1 MMEYKLILLAVM
13 VVLSG
18 FFSMSETAFVS
29 LSHLRIRHLIE
40 KKVKHANLV
49 SNLKDNMHKLIIAI
63 LIGNNIVNIAA
74 SAIATAIALEFS
86 QSWGLSQSWGI
97 SIATGAMTLLILI
110 FGEVTPKSLAIMH
123 SEKICLKIAPFMK
136 SLMTLLMPFIFM
148 LDLISRKITKREEHE
163 NNNGITEEE
172 VKSIIRM
179 GEEVGSIEKE
189 EKEMIQNIFK
199 FNDIA
204 AVEVMTPRPD
214 VFCLDADRKISDVL
228 EIILEKKFS
237 RIPVYEN
244 KMENLVGLVHI
255 RTILQSVL
263 DKNLDKK
270 LKDIMLPIHMVPESN
285 KIDDVLE
292 EFQNK
297 KIQLAVVIDEY
308 GGVAGIITV
317 EDLIEEIVGEIYD
330 EKDIKKPIVRKINKI
345 TALVRGSARIDEIN
359 KKLNTRFRENES
371 YDTISGMIMDKL
383 ERIPKVGDSVTF
395 RGYEITVEKATKK
408 RVIEVKIKKK

>member
-13 VVLSG
+13 IVLSG

-40 KKVKHANLV
+40 KKVKRANLV

-63 LIGNNIVNIAA
+63 LIGNNVVNIAA
-74 SAIATAIALEFS
+74 SAIATTIALEFS
-86 QSWGLSQSWGI
+86 QSWGV

-123 SEKICLKIAPFMK
+123 SEKICFKIAPFMK
-136 SLMTLLMPFIFM
+136 FLMILLMPFIFM
-148 LDLISRKITKREEHE
+148 LDLISKKITKREELE

-214 VFCLDADRKISDVL
+214 VFCLNADKKISDVL

-244 KMENLVGLVHI
+244 KMENLIGLVHI

-270 LKDIMLPIHMVPESN
+270 LKDIMLPIHMVPESK

-330 EKDIKKPIVRKINKI
+330 EKDIKMPIVRKINKS
-345 TALVRGSARIDEIN
+345 TAIVRGKARIDEIN
-359 KKLNTRFRENES
+359 KQLNIRLKENKS

-383 ERIPKVGDSVTF
+383 ERIPKVGDSITI
-395 RGYEITVEKATKK
+395 RGHEIIVEKATKK
-408 RVIEVKIKKK
+408 RVIEVKIKKR

>member
-1 MMEYKLILLAVM
+1 MEYKLILLAVM
-13 VVLSG
+13 IVLSG

-40 KKVKHANLV
+40 KKVKRANLV

-63 LIGNNIVNIAA
+63 LIGNNVVNIAA
-74 SAIATAIALEFS
+74 SAIATTIALEFS
-86 QSWGLSQSWGI
+86 QSWGV

-123 SEKICLKIAPFMK
+123 SEKICFKIAPFMK
-136 SLMTLLMPFIFM
+136 FLMILLMPFIFM
-148 LDLISRKITKREEHE
+148 LDLISKKITKREELE

-214 VFCLDADRKISDVL
+214 VFCLNADKKISDVL

-244 KMENLVGLVHI
+244 KMENLIGLVHI

-270 LKDIMLPIHMVPESN
+270 LKDIMLPIHMVPESK

-330 EKDIKKPIVRKINKI
+330 EKDIKMPIVRKINKS
-345 TALVRGSARIDEIN
+345 TAIVRGKARIDEIN
-359 KKLNTRFRENES
+359 KQLNIRLKENKS

-383 ERIPKVGDSVTF
+383 ERIPKVGDSITI
-395 RGYEITVEKATKK
+395 RGHEIIVEKATKK
-408 RVIEVKIKKK
+408 RVIEVKIKKR

>member
-1 MMEYKLILLAVM
+1 MMEYKFILLAVM

-40 KKVKHANLV
+40 KKVKRADMIG
-49 SNLKDNMHKLIIAI
+49 NLKDNMHKLIIAI
-63 LIGNNIVNIAA
+63 LIGNNVVNIAA
-74 SAIATAIALEFS
+74 SAIATTIALEFS
-86 QSWGLSQSWGI
+86 QSWGV
-97 SIATGAMTLLILI
+97 SIATGFMTLLILI

-136 SLMTLLMPFIFM
+136 FLMIILMPLIFM
-148 LDLISRKITKREEHE
+148 LDLISKKITKREEHE
-163 NNNGITEEE
+163 NNNGITVEE

-189 EKEMIQNIFK
+189 EKEMIHNIFK

-214 VFCLDADRKISDVL
+214 VFCLNADKKISDVL
-228 EIILEKKFS
+228 EVILEKKFS

-308 GGVAGIITV
+308 GGVAGVITV
-317 EDLIEEIVGEIYD
+317 EDLVEEIVGEIYD
-330 EKDIKKPIVRKINKI
+330 EKDIKMPVVRKVNKSTAIVRGK
-345 TALVRGSARIDEIN
+345 ARIDEIN
-359 KKLNTRFRENES
+359 KQLNTRFREKES

-395 RGYEITVEKATKK
+395 RGYDITVEKATKK

>member
-1 MMEYKLILLAVM
+1 MEYKLILLAVM
-13 VVLSG
+13 IVLSG

-40 KKVKHANLV
+40 KKVKRANLV

-63 LIGNNIVNIAA
+63 LIGNNVVNIAA
-74 SAIATAIALEFS
+74 SAIATTIALEFS
-86 QSWGLSQSWGI
+86 QSWGV

-123 SEKICLKIAPFMK
+123 SEKICFKIAPFMK
-136 SLMTLLMPFIFM
+136 FLMILLMPFIFM
-148 LDLISRKITKREEHE
+148 LDLISKKITKREELE

-214 VFCLDADRKISDVL
+214 VFCLNADKKISDVL
-228 EIILEKKFS
+228 EIIIEKKFS

-244 KMENLVGLVHI
+244 KMENLIGLVHI

-270 LKDIMLPIHMVPESN
+270 LKDIMLPIHMVPESK

-330 EKDIKKPIVRKINKI
+330 EKDIKMPIVRKINKS
-345 TALVRGSARIDEIN
+345 TAIVRGKARIDEIN
-359 KKLNTRFRENES
+359 KQLNIRLKENKS

-383 ERIPKVGDSVTF
+383 ERIPKVGDSITI
-395 RGYEITVEKATKK
+395 RGHEIIVEKATKK
-408 RVIEVKIKKK
+408 RVIEVKIKKR

>member
-1 MMEYKLILLAVM
+1 MMEYKFISLAIM

-40 KKVKHANLV
+40 KKVKRANLV

-74 SAIATAIALEFS
+74 SAIATTIALEFS
-86 QSWGLSQSWGI
+86 QSWGV
-97 SIATGAMTLLILI
+97 SIATGVMTLLILI

-136 SLMTLLMPFIFM
+136 FLMIILMPFIFM
-148 LDLISRKITKREEHE
+148 LDLISKKITKREEHE
-163 NNNGITEEE
+163 NGPEITEEE

-189 EKEMIQNIFK
+189 EEEMIHNIFK

-214 VFCLDADRKISDVL
+214 VFYLDANKKISDVL
-228 EIILEKKFS
+228 EVILEKKFS

-255 RTILQSVL
+255 RTILQSVF

-330 EKDIKKPIVRKINKI
+330 EKDIKMPIVRKINKI
-345 TALVRGSARIDEIN
+345 TAIVRGSARIDEIN
-359 KKLNTRFRENES
+359 KQLNTRFKEKES